1 MEINSKQQNIL
12 DAASELFAE
21 HGFDGASVR
30 AIANKAG
37 VNVSMISYYFGSKE
51 KMLEALI
58 NNGISDSREMMY
70 QVLNSDKSYLE
81 KVDDL
86 VALYIQRI
94 HKKHRIHR
102 IVNVEYANGN
112 RNIDFEEIAK
122 QKQASFKLLEGFIH
136 DGQKAGAFKKDIEI
150 PLIIP
155 SIFGTYFYF
164 YDNRPY
170 YINHYGLNT
179 QKSIEEFVATKLTT
193 HIQNTIKGLLTYEK

>member
-21 HGFDGASVR
+21 HGFDGTSVR
-30 AIANKAG
+30 AIASKAG

-58 NNGISDSREMMY
+58 NNGISDSRDMMS
-70 QVLNSDKSYLE
+70 QVLQSDKSYLD

-86 VALYIQRI
+86 IAQYIRRI

-122 QKQASFKLLEGFIH
+122 QKRESFRILEQFVR
-136 DGQKAGAFKKDIEI
+136 DGQKAGDFKKDVEI
-150 PLIIP
+150 PMIIP
-155 SIFGTYFYF
+155 VIFGTYFYF

-170 YINHYGLNT
+170 YAEHYNLKS
-179 QKSIEEFVATKLTT
+179 QKSIDEFIATTLTA